1 MTVTYLNPQGM
12 RASPS
17 FSHVAIAEPGRLAFI
32 AGQTAM
38 ASDGSVIGPDDVAAQ
53 THAVFA
59 ALETILISVGSG
71 FPHVCEF
78 TTYVVGAENR
88 VRFQEAR
95 AEVFRRIYPDSR
107 CPPNTLVIISGLAK
121 PEILL
126 EISAVARVP

>member
-1 MTVTYLNPQGM
+1 MTVTYLNPPGM
-12 RASPS
+12 RAPPS
-17 FSHVAIAEPGRLAFI
+17 FSHVAIAEPGRLAFV

-38 ASDGSVIGPDDVAAQ
+38 SADGAVIGPDDVATQ
-53 THAVFA
+53 THAVFD
-59 ALETILISVGSG
+59 ALETILTSVGSG
-71 FPHVCEF
+71 FLHVCEF
-78 TTYVVGAENR
+78 TTYVVGADNR

-95 AEVFRRIYPDSR
+95 AEVFRRIYPDGR